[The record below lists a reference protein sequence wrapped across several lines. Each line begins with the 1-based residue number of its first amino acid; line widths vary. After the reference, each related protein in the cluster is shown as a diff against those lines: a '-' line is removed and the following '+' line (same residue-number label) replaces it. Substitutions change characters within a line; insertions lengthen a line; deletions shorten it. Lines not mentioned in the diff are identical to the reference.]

1 VEKPLIKQ
9 TLRPF
14 IGNEVGAVMG
24 IEYGVWRDGGRIGVE
39 YDLYGLLSHL
49 VIPEQVSGVTGNR
62 RDDLWRHT
70 CFELFVKEAG
80 EKKNAYLE
88 CNFAPSGA
96 WNVYSFSSPRK
107 GMVQADIATTPEIT
121 TTPTKK
127 IYSLRAEVD
136 LTGLLSESSTV
147 EIGVSC
153 VVENRN
159 GKQGYW
165 ALSHLGET
173 LDFHDPRSFL
183 IRLIGT
189 NPN

>member
-1 VEKPLIKQ
+1 
-9 TLRPF
+9 
-14 IGNEVGAVMG
+14 
-24 IEYGVWRDGGRIGVE
+24 
-39 YDLYGLLSHL
+39 
-49 VIPEQVSGVTGNR
+49 
-62 RDDLWRHT
+62 
-70 CFELFVKEAG
+70 
-80 EKKNAYLE
+80 
-88 CNFAPSGA
+88 
-96 WNVYSFSSPRK
+96 VYSFSSHRK
-107 GMVQADIATTPEIT
+107 EMAHADIATTPEIK

-136 LTGLLSESSTV
+136 LTGLVPESSTV
-147 EIGVSC
+147 DIGVSC

-189 NPN
+189 KPN